1 MDGDSRE
8 SLEAEITALWGQ
20 ISAATHRFL
29 ELLARYDRE
38 GGWQHHGLAD
48 CAQWLNWQCGIGPVA
63 AREKLRVA
71 RALEGLPK
79 ISKAMRR
86 GELSY
91 SKVRALTRVAK
102 PETEDDLLNVARHG
116 TAVHVE
122 QLVRRYRRAQ
132 RVEAAQEAFAQH
144 TSRAVHHWFDDDGTF
159 VLSAR
164 LAPEVGALVHRALEL
179 AAESVFQNHSGNDS
193 AESFSARRADAL
205 AELAEH
211 YLASAATD
219 DDSRQRSNADR
230 YQVVLHVETDSAA
243 AEIEDGP
250 AVSEETAR
258 RIGCDA
264 SLRAMTHDTHGNPL
278 DIGRRSRTI
287 SAAMRRALYKR
298 DRGCRFAG
306 CTRTRPAEGHHI
318 VHWADGGETKLGN
331 LVTLCGHHHRLIH
344 EGGFGVRFADDGVL
358 VFSAPDGSRIPP
370 RAPLRDRFR
379 GIIFDALPA
388 VDTETNRSQWRG
400 ETLDYSLAIEGMMFR
415 EQVAAA
421 P

>member
-1 MDGDSRE
+1 MDGNSRE
-8 SLEAEITALWGQ
+8 SLEAELTALWCH
-20 ISAATHRFL
+20 ISAATYRFL

-38 GGWQHHGLAD
+38 EGWRHHGLAG

-71 RALEGLPK
+71 HALEGLPK
-79 ISKAMRR
+79 ISEAMRS

-91 SKVRALTRVAK
+91 SKVRALTRVAT
-102 PETEDDLLNVARHG
+102 PSTEDDLLNIAHHG

-122 QLVRRYRRAQ
+122 RLVRRYRRAQ

-144 TSRAVHHWFDDDGTF
+144 TSRSVHHWFDDDGTF

-193 AESFSARRADAL
+193 AESFSARSADAL

-211 YLASAATD
+211 YLASAASD
-219 DDSRQRSNADR
+219 DDSRQRSNAER
-230 YQVVLHVETDSAA
+230 YQVVLHIETDSAV
-243 AEIEDGP
+243 AEIENGP
-250 AVSEETAR
+250 AISEEATR

-264 SLRAMTHDTHGNPL
+264 ALRVMTHDTQGNPL

-287 SAAMRRALYKR
+287 SSAMRRALYKR
-298 DRGCRFAG
+298 DHGCRFPG
-306 CTRTRPAEGHHI
+306 CTHTRQTEGHHV

-344 EGGFGVRFADDGVL
+344 EGGFAVRFTDDGVL
-358 VFSAPDGSRIPP
+358 IFSAPDGSRIPP
-370 RAPLRDRFR
+370 CAPLRECFR
-379 GIIFDALPA
+379 GNIPDSLPA
-388 VDTETNRSQWRG
+388 IDADAIRPQWHG
-400 ETLDYSLAIEGMMFR
+400 ETLDYGLAIEGMMFR